1 MLSSVVRSR
10 PVTDL
15 FSAARAGYA
24 DANDNNGRRWPLR
37 AFDTAAAHVSI
48 FDALI
53 AASRKHGAKKPILE
67 DQERNPLTYTDLLR
81 GAFALGRKISG
92 FTEKGE
98 RVGVMLPS
106 SVGGV
111 VTFFAL
117 HAFGRIPTMLN
128 FTAGIRNLK
137 AACDLAGV
145 KTVLTSH
152 RFVEQGKLHDL
163 IDALESKAKVVYLE
177 DVRKTVGL
185 SDKLFAAAA
194 GAMPTQFR
202 TALNPDD
209 PGVILFTS
217 GSFGAPRGVV
227 LSHTNLVANCRQ
239 INQHIPLDTNW
250 VFFNPLP
257 IFHCFGLTGGALLPI
272 LTGLKAFQYPSPLH
286 IKQIPQ
292 LVKDTKAN
300 VLFATDT
307 FINQYARSA
316 EPDELSGLTFVVCGA
331 EKVRD
336 ETHNL
341 IHDKFGPIPLLEGY
355 GATEASPVIAVNKP
369 GDNRRGTVGGLLPG
383 IETRLE
389 PVPGIPGGG
398 KLLVRGPNIMSGY
411 LNAEGG
417 IEPLPGGWHDTGDV
431 VSLSDDEWIKI
442 LGRVKRFA
450 KVGGEMVSLTAAEDL
465 AAAVWP
471 DCRHAVVAL
480 PDPKKGERLILVTDR
495 RDADTAALVAHA
507 QKIGAPELAVPRKII
522 KVQEIPV
529 LGTGKTDYVALQ
541 RIVDTEIRRAA

>member
-1 MLSSVVRSR
+1 
-10 PVTDL
+10 
-15 FSAARAGYA
+15 
-24 DANDNNGRRWPLR
+24 LR
-37 AFDTAAAHVSI
+37 AFDSAKAQSSV

-53 AASRKHGAKKPILE
+53 AAARKYGIKKPILE
-67 DQERNPLTYTDLLR
+67 DQERNPLTYLDLLR
-81 GAFALGRKISG
+81 ASFALGGKIAA
-92 FTEKGE
+92 FTKKGE

-137 AACDLAGV
+137 AACELAGV

-163 IDALESKAKVVYLE
+163 IDALETLTKVVYLE
-177 DVRKTVGL
+177 DVRRTVGL
-185 SDKLFAAAA
+185 PDRLFAAAA
-194 GAMPTQFR
+194 GALPRRFR
-202 TALNPDD
+202 TPLDPSA

-227 LSHTNLVANCRQ
+227 LSHANLVANCRQ
-239 INQHIPLDTNW
+239 IAQHIQLDTNW

-257 IFHCFGLTGGALLPI
+257 IFHCFGLTGGVLLPI
-272 LTGLKAFQYPSPLH
+272 FAGLKAFQYPSPLH
-286 IKQIPQ
+286 IKQIPA

-316 EPDELSGLTFVVCGA
+316 APDELSGLTFVVCGA
-331 EKVRD
+331 EKVRE

-341 IHDKFGPIPLLEGY
+341 IAEKFGPIPLLEGY

-369 GDNRRGTVGGLLPG
+369 NDNRRGTVGGLLPG
-383 IETRLE
+383 IEARLE
-389 PVPGIPGGG
+389 PVEGIPGGG

-411 LNAEGG
+411 LKPGGG
-417 IEPLPGGWHDTGDV
+417 IEPPAGGWHDTGDV
-431 VSLSDDEWIKI
+431 VSLSEDDWIKI

-450 KVGGEMVSLTAAEDL
+450 KVGGEMVSLMAAEDL

-471 DCRHAVVAL
+471 DCRHAVIAL
-480 PDPKKGERLILVTDR
+480 PDSKKGERLILVTDR
-495 RDADTAALVAHA
+495 RDADVAPLVAYA
-507 QKIGAPELAVPRKII
+507 QQIGAPELGVPRKII

-541 RIVDTEIRRAA
+541 RIVDAEMQRAA

>member
-1 MLSSVVRSR
+1 V
-10 PVTDL
+10 
-15 FSAARAGYA
+15 
-24 DANDNNGRRWPLR
+24 R
-37 AFDTAAAHVSI
+37 AFDSASAQSSI
-48 FDALI
+48 FDALV
-53 AASRKHGAKKPILE
+53 AASRKYGVKKPILE
-67 DQERNPLTYTDLLR
+67 DQERNPLSYTDLIR
-81 GAFALGRKISG
+81 ASFALGRKISA
-92 FTEKGE
+92 FTQKGE

-106 SVGGV
+106 SSGGV

-117 HAFGRIPTMLN
+117 HAFGRTPTMLN

-137 AACDLAGV
+137 AACELAGV

-163 IDALESKAKVVYLE
+163 VDALETLTRVVYLE
-177 DVRKTVGL
+177 EVRQTVGL
-185 SDKLFAAAA
+185 ADKLYAAAA
-194 GAMPTQFR
+194 GALPLKFR
-202 TALNPDD
+202 VATKPSD

-227 LSHTNLVANCRQ
+227 LSQSNLIANCRQ
-239 INQHIPLDTNW
+239 VAQHIALNPDW

-272 LTGLKAFQYPSPLH
+272 FTGMKAFQYPSPLH
-286 IKQIPQ
+286 VKQIPP
-292 LVKDTKAN
+292 LVKDTKAS

-307 FINQYARSA
+307 FINQYARAA
-316 EPDELSGLTFVVCGA
+316 EPGELSGLTFVVCGA
-331 EKVRD
+331 EKVRE

-341 IHDKFGPIPLLEGY
+341 IAEKFGPIPLLEGY

-369 GDNRRGTVGGLLPG
+369 EDNRRGTVGGLLPG

-389 PVPGIPGGG
+389 PVEGIPGGG
-398 KLLVRGPNIMSGY
+398 KLLVRGPNIMMGY
-411 LNAEGG
+411 LAPGG
-417 IEPLPGGWHDTGDV
+417 AIEPPAGGWHDTGDV
-431 VSLSDDEWIKI
+431 VSISDDDWIKI

-480 PDPKKGERLILVTDR
+480 PDPKKGERLVLVTDR
-495 RDADTAALVAHA
+495 RDADAAPLIAHA
-507 QKIGAPELAVPRKII
+507 QQIGAPELAVPRKII
-522 KVQEIPV
+522 RVPEIPV

-541 RIVDTEIRRAA
+541 RIVDAEMRRAA

>member
-1 MLSSVVRSR
+1 M
-10 PVTDL
+10 
-15 FSAARAGYA
+15 
-24 DANDNNGRRWPLR
+24 R
-37 AFDTAAAHVSI
+37 AFDSASAQSSI

-53 AASRKHGAKKPILE
+53 AASKTYGSKKPILE
-67 DQERNPLTYTDLLR
+67 DQERTPLTYLDLIR
-81 GAFALGRKISG
+81 GSFALGRKISA
-92 FTEKGE
+92 FTSKGE

-106 SVGGV
+106 SSGGV

-117 HAFGRIPTMLN
+117 HAFGRVPTMLN

-137 AACDLAGV
+137 AACELAGIR
-145 KTVLTSH
+145 TVLTSH

-163 IDALESKAKVVYLE
+163 IDALETMTNVVYLE
-177 DVRKTVGL
+177 DVRATVGL
-185 SDKLFAAAA
+185 ADKLFAAAA
-194 GAMPTQFR
+194 GALPKQFR
-202 TALNPDD
+202 TPLSPRE

-227 LSHTNLVANCRQ
+227 LSQANLVANCRQ
-239 INQHIPLDTNW
+239 IAQHIALDTDW

-257 IFHCFGLTGGALLPI
+257 IFHVFGLTGGALLPI
-272 LTGLKAFQYPSPLH
+272 LSGLKAFQYPSPLH
-286 IKQIPQ
+286 VKQIPP

-316 EPDELSGLTFVVCGA
+316 EKDELSGLTFVVCGA

-341 IHDKFGPIPLLEGY
+341 IHEKFGPIPLLEGY
-355 GATEASPVIAVNKP
+355 GATECSPVIAVNTP
-369 GDNRRGTVGGLLPG
+369 EDNRRGTVGGLLPG
-383 IETRLE
+383 METRLE
-389 PVPGIPGGG
+389 PVEGIPGGG
-398 KLLVRGPNIMSGY
+398 KLLVRGPNVMSGY
-411 LNAEGG
+411 LRPDGG
-417 IEPLPGGWHDTGDV
+417 VEPPNDGWHDTGDV
-431 VSLSDDEWIKI
+431 VSITDDGWVKI

-495 RDADTAALVAHA
+495 RDADAAPLLAHA
-507 QKIGAPELAVPRKII
+507 QQIGAPELAVPRKII
-522 KVQEIPV
+522 RVPEIPV

-541 RIVDTEIRRAA
+541 RIVDAEIKRAA